1 MTIHP
6 VRMTKTKDA
15 SFGFISYLCSQI
27 REWLSMMK
35 KNLLRKIQ
43 PYLLMSVLLVCCANG
58 NYPVE
63 TIDTVSWHFPLPGA
77 KVISP
82 YGKRGGRMHSG
93 ADLKTKDKDSI
104 YAAFEGEVVFSD
116 VYHGYGNYI
125 RIMHPNG
132 LETCYSHNSK
142 NLVKKGDYVKA
153 GQVIALVG
161 RTGRATTPHLHF
173 EVRINGKTRNPANY
187 LDLNKGVLL
196 KKYRGKVKGAR

>member
-1 MTIHP
+1 MTIHQ

-27 REWLSMMK
+27 KEWLSMMK
-35 KNLLRKIQ
+35 KNILRKIQ
-43 PYLLMSVLLVCCANG
+43 PFLLMSVLLVCCANG

-82 YGKRGGRMHSG
+82 YGKREGRMHSG

-116 VYHGYGNYI
+116 KYYGYGNYI
-125 RIMHPNG
+125 RIKHPNG

-153 GQVIALVG
+153 GPG
-161 RTGRATTPHLHF
+161 DCPRGPD
-173 EVRINGKTRNPANY
+173 GTRHDAPSAFRSAY
-187 LDLNKGVLL
+187 QWKDP
-196 KKYRGKVKGAR
+196 